1 MNQIIVRHQP
11 EIIVPGKR
19 LGRHVSIDPR
29 REQHGIRS
37 LPSSALR
44 TIEWKRNV
52 PIFDQGEV
60 GSCEGNGAA
69 GVLSTA
75 PFTNRFDEAEAV
87 KIYTLATQIDQIPGT
102 YPEEDTGT
110 DTTSAWNACR
120 QLGLVKSFAN
130 AFSLTDILT
139 ALQSGPGVVGW
150 DWYAGFD
157 TPDDNGLVKPMGV
170 IRGGHCIE
178 CVGCDMEARLLK
190 FANSWGPSW
199 GKDGYFFIWFEH
211 AEAMMATDGDS
222 MFPSVA

>member
-1 MNQIIVRHQP
+1 MNQLVRLQP

-29 REQHGIRS
+29 REQHGVRS
-37 LPSSALR
+37 LPRSAIR

-52 PIFDQGEV
+52 PIFDQGDV

-69 GVLSTA
+69 GTLSTA
-75 PFTNRFDEAEAV
+75 PFTNKFDEAEAV
-87 KIYTLATQIDQIPGT
+87 KIYTLATQLDSIPGT
-102 YPEEDTGT
+102 YPTEDTGT
-110 DTTSAWNACR
+110 DTTSAWNACK

-139 ALQSGPGVVGW
+139 ALQSGPGDVGW
-150 DWYAGFD
+150 DWYEGYD
-157 TPDDNGLVKPMGV
+157 SPDGNGLVKPTGAV
-170 IRGGHCIE
+170 RGGHCIE

-199 GKDGYFFIWFEH
+199 GKDGYFYISFEH
-211 AEAMMATDGDS
+211 AESMMATDGDS
-222 MFPSVA
+222 IFPSVA